1 MGNFNNRFGFENLEV
16 YQLALDMTAEVYK
29 AAATFPKAE
38 QYRLSDQ
45 ICRAS
50 TSVALNIAEGRGR
63 GTDKDF
69 CRFLHNARG
78 SLLETLAGL
87 QIAVRLGFLEAS
99 AYEALTDHAGRLNAK
114 INALIST
121 LRQD

>member
-16 YQLALDMTAEVYK
+16 YQLALDMTAEIYK
-29 AAATFPKAE
+29 VTAAFPKAE
-38 QYRLSDQ
+38 QYRLTDQ
-45 ICRAS
+45 VCRAA
-50 TSVALNIAEGRGR
+50 TSIALNIAEGRGR

-78 SLLETLAGL
+78 SLLETPAGL
-87 QIAVRLGFLEAS
+87 QVAVRLGLLDAS
-99 AYEALTDHAGRLNAK
+99 AYDTLTDQAGRLNAK

-121 LRQD
+121 LKQD

>member
-16 YQLALDMTAEVYK
+16 YQLALDMTAEIYK
-29 AAATFPKAE
+29 VTAAFPKAE
-38 QYRLSDQ
+38 QYRLTDQ
-45 ICRAS
+45 VCRAA
-50 TSVALNIAEGRGR
+50 TSIALNIAEGRGR

-87 QIAVRLGFLEAS
+87 QVAVRLGLLDAS
-99 AYEALTDHAGRLNAK
+99 AYDTLTDQAGRLNAK

-121 LRQD
+121 LKQD

>member
-16 YQLALDMTAEVYK
+16 YQLALDMTVEIYK
-29 AAATFPKAE
+29 VTAAFPKAE
-38 QYRLSDQ
+38 QYRLTDQ
-45 ICRAS
+45 VCRAA
-50 TSVALNIAEGRGR
+50 TSIALNIAEGRGR

-87 QIAVRLGFLEAS
+87 QIAVRLGFLEAPV
-99 AYEALTDHAGRLNAK
+99 YETLNDQAGRLNAK

-121 LRQD
+121 LKQD